1 MEDYLAT
8 PPENAVET
16 TLKTSY
22 IDIDYSALKTPAQFV
37 RSVNTDFIADA
48 ILNCKLG
55 FHYYDKTSAK
65 RLPLKPFTFFVL
77 EVYSGL
83 TGAAQ
88 DKTKGEW
95 SNFWSN
101 RVKDTRTQPYTLY
114 VNGQKT
120 QFSGLWNEIYEGV
133 TAQYGK
139 AVKNVRVIIAYC
151 KELDAV
157 VEIPL
162 TAFAERGVKKSIADS
177 QNAHGK
183 KIKWENVKLYGLADN
198 DHIWGFSLKDF
209 EQVGETG
216 EAYEGKGDLF
226 FSPVFHCGILQPD
239 KAPELHQICVEHQ
252 SFEREVYARRG
263 ENFRKR
269 QAEQATSQPAPA
281 ANTDQNFPIIE
292 EPVHHE
298 NATPDGDSDLPF

>member
-1 MEDYLAT
+1 MEDYLTT
-8 PPENAVET
+8 PPQDAVQT
-16 TLKTSY
+16 SIKTNY
-22 IDIDYSALKTPAQFV
+22 IDIDYSALKTPLQFV
-37 RSVNTDFIADA
+37 RSVNEDFIADA

-55 FHYYDKTSAK
+55 FHYYEKLSQK

-120 QFSGLWNEIYEGV
+120 EFSGLWNDIYDRV
-133 TAQYGK
+133 TAQFGK

-157 VEIPL
+157 IEIPL

-183 KIKWENVKLYGLADN
+183 KLKWENVKLYGLADN
-198 DHIWGFSLKDF
+198 DHIWGFSLKNF
-209 EQVGETG
+209 EQVNEKGEP
-216 EAYEGKGDLF
+216 YDGKGDLY
-226 FSPVFHCGILQPD
+226 FSPVFHCGILQPTGNGI
-239 KAPELHQICVEHQ
+239 ELHQKCVEHQ
-252 SFEREVYARRG
+252 AFEREVYAKRG
-263 ENFRKR
+263 ENFRK
-269 QAEQATSQPAPA
+269 QQTPQPAS
-281 ANTDQNFPIIE
+281 TDPNFPTTD
-292 EPVHHE
+292 VTDYE
-298 NATPDGDSDLPF
+298 NNAPDGEDSLPF